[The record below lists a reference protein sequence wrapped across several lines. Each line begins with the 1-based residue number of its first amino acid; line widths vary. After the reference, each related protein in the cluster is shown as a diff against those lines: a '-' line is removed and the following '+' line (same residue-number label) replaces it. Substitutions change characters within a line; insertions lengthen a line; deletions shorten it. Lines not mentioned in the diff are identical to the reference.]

1 NLFWEIHDP
10 TQLDRQGLDVGSQ
23 YKSIIFYF
31 DEKEKE
37 IAQKSKKEKQ
47 KEIERKI
54 VTKIIKV
61 KKFYEAEEY
70 HQKYLMKR
78 GRNTC

>member
-1 NLFWEIHDP
+1 MDN
-10 TQLDRQGLDVGSQ
+10 
-23 YKSIIFYF
+23 YF
-31 DEKEKE
+31 DKIFSICSYSYLNELLSYNKILKQRNSLLRTEKNTIK
-37 IAQKSKKEKQ
+37 KQ